1 MKIMKEFTEL
11 KPEIYSSL
19 KDKNNK
25 IKNILLKIIKTVVFN
40 DWKI

>member
-1 MKIMKEFTEL
+1 MKEFTSL

-25 IKNILLKIIKTVVFN
+25 IKNLLLKIIKTVVFN